1 MVYIID
7 PQNAGISGNMI
18 IGALVDLGADGEK
31 VKCLMEDVAV
41 DFGEVEVSLN
51 KVNKSGIDATFC
63 NVKTIDEDNEN
74 NHHVHFPDFM
84 EKIDLLKYADIENL
98 TDEMVEMAK
107 KVFKR
112 IAISE
117 SRVHGKSLE
126 EVHFHEVGAA
136 DAVADVLGSICAYFD
151 LGMNNDKVVGLPI
164 AVGGGVVKTA
174 HGRIPVPA
182 PASLD
187 ILKGLNEDSFK
198 DFSKGEAKCIGGP
211 VNSELATPT
220 GSAIYAEICDE
231 ISEFIPPVK
240 PKKIAYGAGKKD
252 FDHPNILRIIE
263 TSDISEKD
271 TIDVI
276 ETNLDH
282 LTGEEIGYL
291 FDNLLDNGA
300 SDVSITPIIMKKNRQ
315 GSLLKVISKRKN
327 RNQLVNVIF
336 KETGSLGIR
345 IAPNLHRGIAKREFV
360 KKEFEINGEIFEVT
374 FKNGYVNGEIIS
386 SRAEYEDLKKIAQK
400 TGLPLIKVKEMIR

>member
-1 MVYIID
+1 MTIIID
-7 PQNAGISGNMI
+7 PQSSGIAGNMI
-18 IGALVDLGADGEK
+18 IGALVDLGANKDELKEIMEKSAEAFGKVKVSFNKISKHGIDSTFCHVEMIEHQPPVNYPEFIEKIESLDIDEK
-31 VKCLMEDVAV
+31 VKET
-41 DFGEVEVSLN
+41 S
-51 KVNKSGIDATFC
+51 I
-63 NVKTIDEDNEN
+63 NVFE
-74 NHHVHFPDFM
+74 
-84 EKIDLLKYADIENL
+84 
-98 TDEMVEMAK
+98 
-107 KVFKR
+107 R
-112 IAISE
+112 IAKAE
-117 SRVHGKSLE
+117 SKVHGKTLQT
-126 EVHFHEVGAA
+126 VHFHEVGAS
-136 DAVADVLGSICAYFD
+136 DAVADVIGSIYAYYS
-151 LGMNNDKVVGLPI
+151 LNLNQQKIIGLPI
-164 AVGGGVVKTA
+164 AVGGGRVKTA
-174 HGRIPVPA
+174 HGTIPVPA
-182 PASLD
+182 PAVLE
-187 ILKGLNEDSFK
+187 ILKDAN
-198 DFSKGEAKCIGGP
+198 IVGGP
-211 VNSELATPT
+211 VDSELATPT

-231 ISEFIPPVK
+231 INEFIPHIK

-291 FDNLLDNGA
+291 FDKLLDNGA

-360 KKEFEINGEIFEVT
+360 KKEFEINGETFEVT
-374 FKNGYVNGEIIS
+374 FKNGYVNGDIIS

>member
-1 MVYIID
+1 MTIIID
-7 PQNAGISGNMI
+7 PQSSGIAGNMI
-18 IGALVDLGADGEK
+18 IGALVDLGANKDELKEIMEKSAEAFGKVKVSFNKISKHGIDSTFCHVEMIEHQPPVNYPKFIEKIESLDIDEK
-31 VKCLMEDVAV
+31 VKET
-41 DFGEVEVSLN
+41 S
-51 KVNKSGIDATFC
+51 I
-63 NVKTIDEDNEN
+63 NVFE
-74 NHHVHFPDFM
+74 
-84 EKIDLLKYADIENL
+84 
-98 TDEMVEMAK
+98 
-107 KVFKR
+107 R
-112 IAISE
+112 IAKAE
-117 SRVHGKSLE
+117 SKVHGKTLQT
-126 EVHFHEVGAA
+126 VHFHEVGAS
-136 DAVADVLGSICAYFD
+136 DAVADVIGSIYAYYS
-151 LGMNNDKVVGLPI
+151 LNLNQQKIIGLPI
-164 AVGGGVVKTA
+164 AVGGGRVKTA
-174 HGRIPVPA
+174 HGTIPVPS
-182 PASLD
+182 PAVLE
-187 ILKGLNEDSFK
+187 ILKDAN
-198 DFSKGEAKCIGGP
+198 IVGGP
-211 VNSELATPT
+211 VDSELATPT

-231 ISEFIPPVK
+231 ISEFIPQVK

-291 FDNLLDNGA
+291 FDKLLDNGA

-360 KKEFEINGEIFEVT
+360 KKEFEINGETFEVT

>member
-1 MVYIID
+1 MTIIID
-7 PQNAGISGNMI
+7 PQSSGIAGNMI
-18 IGALVDLGADGEK
+18 IGALVDLGANKDELKEIMEKSAEPFGKVKVSFNKISKHGIDSTFCYVEMIEHQPPVNYPEFIEKIESLDIDEK
-31 VKCLMEDVAV
+31 VKET
-41 DFGEVEVSLN
+41 S
-51 KVNKSGIDATFC
+51 I
-63 NVKTIDEDNEN
+63 NVFE
-74 NHHVHFPDFM
+74 
-84 EKIDLLKYADIENL
+84 
-98 TDEMVEMAK
+98 
-107 KVFKR
+107 R
-112 IAISE
+112 IAKAE
-117 SRVHGKSLE
+117 SKVHGKTLQT
-126 EVHFHEVGAA
+126 VHFHEVGAS
-136 DAVADVLGSICAYFD
+136 DAVADVIGSIYAYYS
-151 LGMNNDKVVGLPI
+151 LNLNQQKIIGLPI
-164 AVGGGVVKTA
+164 AVGGGRVKTA
-174 HGRIPVPA
+174 HGTIPVPA
-182 PASLD
+182 PAVLE
-187 ILKGLNEDSFK
+187 ILKDAN
-198 DFSKGEAKCIGGP
+198 IVGGP
-211 VNSELATPT
+211 VDRELATPT

-231 ISEFIPPVK
+231 ISEFIPQVK

-291 FDNLLDNGA
+291 FDKLLDNGA

-360 KKEFEINGEIFEVT
+360 KKEFEINGETFEVT

>member
-1 MVYIID
+1 MTIIID
-7 PQNAGISGNMI
+7 PQSSGIAGNMI
-18 IGALVDLGADGEK
+18 IGALVDLGANKDELKEIMEKSAEAFGKVKVLFNKISKHGINSTFCHVEMIEHQPPVNYPEFIEKIESLDIDEK
-31 VKCLMEDVAV
+31 VKET
-41 DFGEVEVSLN
+41 S
-51 KVNKSGIDATFC
+51 I
-63 NVKTIDEDNEN
+63 NVFE
-74 NHHVHFPDFM
+74 
-84 EKIDLLKYADIENL
+84 
-98 TDEMVEMAK
+98 
-107 KVFKR
+107 R
-112 IAISE
+112 IAKAE
-117 SRVHGKSLE
+117 SKVHGKTLQT
-126 EVHFHEVGAA
+126 VHFHEVGAS
-136 DAVADVLGSICAYFD
+136 DAVADVIGSIYAYYS
-151 LGMNNDKVVGLPI
+151 LNLNQQKIIGLPI
-164 AVGGGVVKTA
+164 AVGGGRVKTA
-174 HGRIPVPA
+174 HGTIPVPA
-182 PASLD
+182 PAVLE
-187 ILKGLNEDSFK
+187 ILKDAN
-198 DFSKGEAKCIGGP
+198 IVGGP
-211 VNSELATPT
+211 VDSELATPT

-231 ISEFIPPVK
+231 ISEFIPHIK

-291 FDNLLDNGA
+291 FDKLLDNGA

-360 KKEFEINGEIFEVT
+360 KKEFEINGETFEVT

>member
-1 MVYIID
+1 MTIIID
-7 PQNAGISGNMI
+7 PQSSGIAGNMI
-18 IGALVDLGADGEK
+18 IGALVDLGANKDELKEIMEKSAEAFGKVKVSFNKISKHGIDSTFCHVEMIEHQPPVNYPEFIEKIESLDIDEK
-31 VKCLMEDVAV
+31 VKET
-41 DFGEVEVSLN
+41 S
-51 KVNKSGIDATFC
+51 I
-63 NVKTIDEDNEN
+63 NVFE
-74 NHHVHFPDFM
+74 
-84 EKIDLLKYADIENL
+84 
-98 TDEMVEMAK
+98 
-107 KVFKR
+107 R
-112 IAISE
+112 IAKAE
-117 SRVHGKSLE
+117 SKVHGKTLQT
-126 EVHFHEVGAA
+126 VHFHEVGAS
-136 DAVADVLGSICAYFD
+136 DAVADVIGSIYAYYS
-151 LGMNNDKVVGLPI
+151 LNLNQQKIIGLPI
-164 AVGGGVVKTA
+164 AVGGGRVKTA
-174 HGRIPVPA
+174 HGTIPVPA
-182 PASLD
+182 PAVLE
-187 ILKGLNEDSFK
+187 ILKDAN
-198 DFSKGEAKCIGGP
+198 IVGGP
-211 VNSELATPT
+211 VDSELATPT

-231 ISEFIPPVK
+231 INEFIPHIK

-291 FDNLLDNGA
+291 FDKLLDNGA

>member
-1 MVYIID
+1 MTIIID
-7 PQNAGISGNMI
+7 PQSSGIAGNMI
-18 IGALVDLGADGEK
+18 IGALVDLGANKDELKEIMEKSAEAFGK
-31 VKCLMEDVAV
+31 VK
-41 DFGEVEVSLN
+41 VSFN
-51 KVNKSGIDATFC
+51 KISKHGIDSTFC
-63 NVKTIDEDNEN
+63 HVEMIEHLPPVNYPEFIEKIESLDIDENVKETSIN
-74 NHHVHFPDFM
+74 
-84 EKIDLLKYADIENL
+84 
-98 TDEMVEMAK
+98 
-107 KVFKR
+107 VFER
-112 IAISE
+112 IAKAE
-117 SRVHGKSLE
+117 SKVHGKTLQTI
-126 EVHFHEVGAA
+126 HFHEVGAS
-136 DAVADVLGSICAYFD
+136 DAVADVIGSIYAYYS
-151 LGMNNDKVVGLPI
+151 LNLNQQKIIGLPI
-164 AVGGGVVKTA
+164 AVGGGRVKTA
-174 HGRIPVPA
+174 HGTIPVPA
-182 PASLD
+182 PAVLE
-187 ILKGLNEDSFK
+187 ILKDAN
-198 DFSKGEAKCIGGP
+198 IVGGP
-211 VNSELATPT
+211 VDSELATPT

-231 ISEFIPPVK
+231 ISEFIPQVK

-291 FDNLLDNGA
+291 FDKLLDNGA

-360 KKEFEINGEIFEVT
+360 KKEFEINGETFEVT